1 MNCEQVK
8 EHLSAY
14 LDNMLAED
22 EVAQV
27 ETHTKVC
34 PGCSSVLADVGY
46 FDALLA
52 NLPRIAPD
60 ESVRE
65 KLFSSAAYREL
76 TGTYGRTPLNG
87 HPAPRQPLRRPDRPL
102 LVALPGGRSTE
113 GCDSIAIV
121 PRSSLKRRVPVQLR
135 ILRLLIAASFLLTL
149 GVGSFIG
156 WQWRQ
161 KADHGS
167 PTISATTPPSWP
179 AQGPIPAGIRFV
191 FLRGGS
197 LWSAPSDGG
206 TGIMRMTP
214 TSTVVADNWT
224 IRPALP
230 GRPAGNMLAYID
242 IQRGFVHIIR
252 SDGQNDIAIPQP
264 LLKRG
269 TIPTSVW
276 DTKTGAIILNSLSW
290 SKDGSMLA
298 FVTEDGNMDQ
308 TRLYIYTVNTH
319 SVSAVTL
326 PVKGEIADP
335 TWSPDSIRVAFTCTH
350 DGRASILDYNTRNH
364 GVLTIASVVN
374 TAAHPNESIL
384 TLDWS
389 PSSIVPTLTWSV
401 GTIGQIHSIW
411 LQRVGA
417 ASELAPRALTLGN
430 YVQAIYSQAGNGGI
444 GSWLLI
450 GTRSGLP
457 GDIETVDLAGN
468 RHHLTDDKRISLA
481 QWSPNGEHINYLEK
495 VSSGLGVLHVVD
507 CNNGADTLLTTNVTT
522 LPLPAWSPDSQA
534 LAFSTD
540 SHIMVSM
547 IQAIATAQPLKLA
560 APASALSWSVG
571 AANQLVLATNDG
583 QLGLYLANIQADTII
598 QLDKENVQGPIVW
611 TQIP

>member
-14 LDNMLAED
+14 LDSMLAQD
-22 EVAQV
+22 EAAQV
-27 ETHTKVC
+27 EAHTKVC
-34 PGCSSVLADVGY
+34 PGCSSALADVGY
-46 FDALLA
+46 FDSLLA

-76 TGTYGRTPLNG
+76 TGTYGRTRLNG
-87 HPAPRQPLRRPDRPL
+87 HAAPRQPLRRHDRPL
-102 LVALPGGRSTE
+102 LVALPGGRSTT
-113 GCDSIAIV
+113 GSDSIAIF
-121 PRSSLKRRVPVQLR
+121 PRSSHKRRVPVQLR
-135 ILRLLIAASFLLTL
+135 ILRLFIAASFLLTL
-149 GVGSFIG
+149 GVGGFIG

-167 PTISATTPPSWP
+167 PTISTTTPPSGA

-242 IQRGFVHIIR
+242 IQQGFVHIIR

-264 LLKRG
+264 LLKQG

-319 SVSAVTL
+319 SVSAVAL

-335 TWSPDSIRVAFTCTH
+335 IWSPDSIRVAFTCTH

-364 GVLTIASVVN
+364 GVLTIASAVN
-374 TAAHPNESIL
+374 TTAHLNESIL

-389 PSSIVPTLTWSV
+389 PNSTIPALTWSV
-401 GTIGQIHSIW
+401 GTIGQVHSIW

-417 ASELAPRALTLGN
+417 ASELTPRALTLGN
-430 YVQAIYSQAGNGGI
+430 YVQAIYSQAGNGGA

-450 GTRSGLP
+450 STRSGLP
-457 GDIETVDLAGN
+457 GDIETVDLTGN
-468 RHHLTDDKRISLA
+468 RRHLTDD
-481 QWSPNGEHINYLEK
+481 
-495 VSSGLGVLHVVD
+495 
-507 CNNGADTLLTTNVTT
+507 
-522 LPLPAWSPDSQA
+522 
-534 LAFSTD
+534 
-540 SHIMVSM
+540 
-547 IQAIATAQPLKLA
+547 
-560 APASALSWSVG
+560 
-571 AANQLVLATNDG
+571 
-583 QLGLYLANIQADTII
+583 
-598 QLDKENVQGPIVW
+598 
-611 TQIP
+611 